1 MNPLLGGMCSDTQLH
16 NTAKLGIHGFN
27 PIKSGLKML
36 TGKLI
41 RYLESCYEE
50 VKKPFI
56 AENQR
61 HSQHTSSTFIVGEYG
76 SAADINALV
85 VATLI
90 CI

>member
-1 MNPLLGGMCSDTQLH
+1 MNPLLGGICSDTQLH

-27 PIKSGLKML
+27 SIKSGLKML